1 MTRPRRLYI
10 DSTSK
15 KPYYIIN
22 KRKVYVKVPKGISMK
37 QLQKVNIKN
46 IIQLPSKK
54 RVKRKKK
61 YVKPLLSDKITSG
74 MLKGPEIY
82 STYGQ
87 LPTYFYEEKR
97 IQPSLSEAGRKLK
110 DDVFIPSAVKLP
122 MASLIEQEDIPLATP
137 LSSIP
142 RSESKEDDFED
153 TIRDLSDLLSQL
165 SVTQR
170 TTTEPSIE
178 PSQSIA
184 ERIVSRRP
192 NQTIAERVVSRRRGL
207 GVNGDDDGLYND
219 EIEKIT
225 KKRLKHFVPVIPS
238 DKTEDLMKYVGRGN
252 KEFAFVINTNPSHS
266 DGSGTDGY
274 KSGHWTC
281 VYIDNRDDYPSCEFY
296 DPLAEGLPPT
306 PIIKIMRKIA
316 KKMNPE
322 KMFKYKQNL
331 IRRQSY
337 RTNRCG
343 HHCIK
348 FIEDR
353 MNGIPFCEAS
363 GYDDFIEKHKGS
375 DGSDDG
381 EKDLEKV
388 LPKYNSYI

>member
-1 MTRPRRLYI
+1 MTRPRRLYV
-10 DSTSK
+10 DPNK

-22 KRKVYVKVPKGISMK
+22 KKKVYVKIPKGVSMK

-46 IIQLPSKK
+46 IIQLPTKR

-61 YVKPLLSDKITSG
+61 FVKPLFSDKITSG

-82 STYGQ
+82 SPYGQ
-87 LPTYFYEEKR
+87 LPTYYFEEKK
-97 IQPSLSEAGRKLK
+97 IFPPLSELGKKPRE
-110 DDVFIPSAVKLP
+110 DVFIPSAVKIP
-122 MASLIEQEDIPLATP
+122 MATLIEEEIPFATP
-137 LSSIP
+137 ISERNDNTVRSLLDTFSEATSSAKTV
-142 RSESKEDDFED
+142 SEPSVEPTTFVKKKTAETIAQRVVRKNQEKD
-153 TIRDLSDLLSQL
+153 TIAKRVL
-165 SVTQR
+165 
-170 TTTEPSIE
+170 
-178 PSQSIA
+178 
-184 ERIVSRRP
+184 ERK
-192 NQTIAERVVSRRRGL
+192 RGK
-207 GVNGDDDGLYND
+207 GINSNDDGLYND

-238 DKTEDLMKYVGRGN
+238 DKTQDLLKYVKRKD
-252 KEFAFVINTNPSHS
+252 KEFAFVINTNPSES

-274 KSGHWTC
+274 RSGHWTC

-296 DPLAEGLPPT
+296 DPLAEGLPPKPVIT
-306 PIIKIMRKIA
+306 IMRKIA

-363 GYDDFIEKHKGS
+363 GYDDFIQKHKGS